1 MRHALPGPRLQ
12 PARATLNVSAA
23 AAAGTSP
30 RHRLPGRSSGLAAL
44 ASLAT
49 LALGLCA
56 APALAQYKV
65 IGPDGSVTYTD
76 RPPSGDS
83 ARVTAL
89 GRNATA
95 AATSADAALPAE
107 LRTAVQRHPVT
118 LYTGEACA
126 PCDEGRRLLQR
137 RGVPYAERRIVT
149 GDDAAALERLI
160 GARTLPGLSIG
171 AQPLRGYSEQ
181 DWTAYL
187 DAAGYPRENRLPRN
201 WPAAVPRPLVE
212 RSTPSVAAEA
222 PPAAPSEAPA
232 AAPAEG
238 IRF

>member
-1 MRHALPGPRLQ
+1 M
-12 PARATLNVSAA
+12 PASAA
-23 AAAGTSP
+23 AC
-30 RHRLPGRSSGLAAL
+30 RRRLRGVPAGLALL
-44 ASLAT
+44 AMS
-49 LALGLCA
+49 LCA
-56 APALAQYKV
+56 APVLAQYKV

-76 RPPSGDS
+76 RPPSAEN

-89 GRNATA
+89 GRNAAPTVA
-95 AATSADAALPAE
+95 SNDAALPAE

-137 RGVPYAERRIVT
+137 RGVPYTERRITT

-201 WPAAVPRPLVE
+201 WPVAVPRPLVE

-232 AAPAEG
+232 ANAGEG

>member
-1 MRHALPGPRLQ
+1 MRHAPSRPRL
-12 PARATLNVSAA
+12 PR
-23 AAAGTSP
+23 SP
-30 RHRLPGRSSGLAAL
+30 
-44 ASLAT
+44 
-49 LALGLCA
+49 A
-56 APALAQYKV
+56 APAEPRAPARSWRLAPSLALIACTLLAAPAQAQYKV

-76 RPPSGDS
+76 RPPSADG

-89 GRNATA
+89 GR
-95 AATSADAALPAE
+95 SAPVVQPGTDTTLPAE

-118 LYTGEACA
+118 LYTGESCA
-126 PCDEGRRLLQR
+126 PCDEGRRLLQQ
-137 RGVPYAERRIVT
+137 RGVPYTERRIVS

-171 AQPLRGYSEQ
+171 RQPLRGYSEQ

-201 WPAAVPRPLVE
+201 WQQPAPRPLVE
-212 RSTPSVAAEA
+212 RNTPTAAAEA
-222 PPAAPSEAPA
+222 PSPAPAEAPA
-232 AAPAEG
+232 PAPAEG

>member
-1 MRHALPGPRLQ
+1 MRHTLHGLRLQ
-12 PARATLNVSAA
+12 PAGAASNVPALAATGS
-23 AAAGTSP
+23 
-30 RHRLPGRSSGLAAL
+30 RLRRGLPAGLAL
-44 ASLAT
+44 
-49 LALGLCA
+49 LALSLCA

-65 IGPDGSVTYTD
+65 VGPDGSVTYTD
-76 RPPSGDS
+76 RPPSNEN

-89 GRNATA
+89 GRNAPA
-95 AATSADAALPAE
+95 AVASTDTALPAE

-137 RGVPYAERRIVT
+137 RGVPYTERRVTT

-201 WPAAVPRPLVE
+201 WPVAVPRPLVE
-212 RSTPSVAAEA
+212 RSAPGVAPEA
-222 PPAAPSEAPA
+222 PPAVPSGEAPA
-232 AAPAEG
+232 TPPGEG